1 MSSKDKDAILSRFIG
16 ITQCPSEQAREYLEN
31 TDWDEQAA
39 VCFYFDSA
47 VTSVPNPM
55 PSKNSKPTETKTH
68 TNVPSMYWFI
78 YHGNRQHGYLFFS
91 LSIEKPEPDQTK
103 GYDSDDDFLQPVLEA
118 CMKITAPQK
127 SPVAV
132 PKRVDNNK
140 SIVSSKINTVDTF
153 RNNKDDLDSDDDDD
167 EGMWLRFIIRK

>member
-1 MSSKDKDAILSRFIG
+1 M
-16 ITQCPSEQAREYLEN
+16 
-31 TDWDEQAA
+31 
-39 VCFYFDSA
+39 
-47 VTSVPNPM
+47 
-55 PSKNSKPTETKTH
+55 
-68 TNVPSMYWFI
+68 
-78 YHGNRQHGYLFFS
+78 FFS

-118 CMKITAPQK
+118 CLKITAPQK

-167 EGMWLRFIIRK
+167 EGM